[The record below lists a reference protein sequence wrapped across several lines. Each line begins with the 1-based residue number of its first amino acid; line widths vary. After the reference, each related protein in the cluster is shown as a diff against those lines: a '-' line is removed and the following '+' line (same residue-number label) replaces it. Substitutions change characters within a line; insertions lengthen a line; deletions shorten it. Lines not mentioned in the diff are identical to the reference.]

1 VVVAVALGIL
11 QAAASDYQAVLAV
24 AVVNQ
29 LLVHLQHR
37 YLFQQ

>member
-1 VVVAVALGIL
+1 VVAVVALGIL

-24 AVVNQ
+24 EVLNRLPVR
-29 LLVHLQHR
+29 LQHR